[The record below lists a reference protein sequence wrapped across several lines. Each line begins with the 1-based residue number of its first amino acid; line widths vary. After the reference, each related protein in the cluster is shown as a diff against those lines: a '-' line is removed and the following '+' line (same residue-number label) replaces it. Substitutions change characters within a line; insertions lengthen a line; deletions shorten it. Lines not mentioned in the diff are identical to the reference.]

1 MGSAALRNSA
11 SRSCGTPSTRKLAG
25 DVTVIAPT
33 VNSYKRLVARGSMSG
48 FTWAPIYVCYGNNNR
63 TNMLRIPLAG
73 GRVECR
79 AADISCNPYLGAAMI
94 LAAGLEGIRE
104 GLDPGE
110 PQTHNMYTY
119 SLAELDEMGVR
130 FLPRT
135 LGEAIA
141 AFASDPL
148 SEKVMG
154 PLMYK
159 TYTEFKLQEWEEY
172 HTHVSDWE
180 IQRYLK
186 FF

>member
-1 MGSAALRNSA
+1 
-11 SRSCGTPSTRKLAG
+11 
-25 DVTVIAPT
+25 
-33 VNSYKRLVARGSMSG
+33 
-48 FTWAPIYVCYGNNNR
+48 
-63 TNMLRIPLAG
+63 
-73 GRVECR
+73 
-79 AADISCNPYLGAAMI
+79 MI

-148 SEKVMG
+148 SERVMG